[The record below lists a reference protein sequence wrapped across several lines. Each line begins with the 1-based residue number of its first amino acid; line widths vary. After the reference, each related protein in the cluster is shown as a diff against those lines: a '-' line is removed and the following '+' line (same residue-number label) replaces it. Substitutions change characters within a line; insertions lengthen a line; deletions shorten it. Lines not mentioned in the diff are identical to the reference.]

1 MEYLLELQGLRDAAP
16 DALNYLLL
24 GISEFIT
31 VGGILI
37 AAYIY
42 WCLSKRAGAYILAC
56 FSGGYMLN
64 QIVKNTACIYR
75 PWVQDPRIH
84 LADAASGSA
93 TGYSFPSGHTLSATT
108 VYGGTG
114 IYKHENK
121 LFVAFMSLMII
132 LTAFARNWLGAHTL
146 LDVAVGL
153 LEGVAVLI
161 INSLIINWLIKKDE
175 SYAGTPDQ
183 EKRSFNNRR
192 TLAVLGLLFIV
203 ASMIYIELKPYPID
217 YDASGNI
224 LVEPYDMI
232 TDCYTGAG
240 MFSGFLIGWI
250 IEKKFINYHLP
261 QEKSQRGYRF
271 VFGALG
277 LIIIYLVIVPVI
289 TIPLD
294 EHIEHLI
301 KYFAVFFWVSGGYP
315 ALVKWQRKRLQRFK
329 REDPE
334 YTGYVDGNWEHIPGD
349 GSESSKLQ

>member
-1 MEYLLELQGLRDAAP
+1 MEYLLELQSIRDSAP
-16 DALNYLLL
+16 AMLNYFML

-42 WCLSKRAGAYILAC
+42 WCLSKRAGAYILAS

-64 QIVKNTACIYR
+64 QIIKNSACVYR
-75 PWVQDPRIH
+75 PWVSDPRIH
-84 LADAASGSA
+84 LADAAAGSA

-114 IYKHENK
+114 IYYSKNK
-121 LFVAFMSLMII
+121 LFVAFMALMVV

-146 LDVAVGL
+146 ADVMVGA
-153 LEGVAVLI
+153 LEGIVVLI
-161 INSLIINWLIKKDE
+161 INALIINWLVKKDE
-175 SYAGTPDQ
+175 YYGGDPYKDKHSL
-183 EKRSFNNRR
+183 RNR
-192 TLAVLGLLFIV
+192 TVIMVIGLVIII
-203 ASMIYIELKPYPID
+203 ASMIYLELKPYPID

-240 MFSGFLIGWI
+240 MFSGFLIGWF
-250 IEKKFINYHLP
+250 IERRFIDYHLP
-261 QEKSQRGYRF
+261 YEKSQRGYRF

-277 LIIIYLVIVPVI
+277 LIIIYLVIAPLI
-289 TIPLD
+289 TMPFD
-294 EHIEHLI
+294 EHVEHLI

-334 YTGYVDGNWEHIPGD
+334 YTGYVSGNWQHVPGED
-349 GSESSKLQ
+349 TKKQ